1 MHKYLYNFREKQAKP
16 PPWLMERIPNL
27 PIWAPCRFARHLAKR
42 HGRAQKS
49 PASELTGHLL
59 GNELRFYFLDFLCY
73 LTTYKVDKFYDNE
86 SVAYRKC
93 VIVPIRISLAEFQLI
108 QNGVKIFF
116 L

>member
-27 PIWAPCRFARHLAKR
+27 PIRAPCRFARWRAKR
-42 HGRAQKS
+42 HGMAQKS

-73 LTTYKVDKFYDNE
+73 LTTNKVNKFHDNE
-86 SVAYRKC
+86 SVAYRKS
-93 VIVPIRISLAEFQLI
+93 VIIPIRISQAEFQLI